1 MATQARL
8 QVVES
13 AQGPKPRW
21 VRPQLT
27 GPRLILSGLTHTNLS
42 QNKTISKSYTEKFE
56 QWKRNLPQYFLPDLS
71 GRENREEIFAWWA
84 GEVSSVE
91 VYSRQDEG
99 GETFL
104 TQN

>member
-13 AQGPKPRW
+13 AQWPKPHW

-27 GPRLILSGLTHTNLS
+27 GPRLTLSGLTLTNLS
-42 QNKTISKSYTEKFE
+42 QNKTISKSYIEKFG
-56 QWKRNLPQYFLPDLS
+56 QWKIILPQYFLPDLS
-71 GRENREEIFAWWA
+71 GRENHEEMFAWWA
-84 GEVSSVE
+84 GEVSSLGI
-91 VYSRQDEG
+91 YSGQDKG